1 MGGMGSF
8 LQTSAA
14 ATLKKL
20 ASKLDMQDADRQ
32 DMMAFLSGSSEYA
45 PASGEI
51 VGILKTMDDEM
62 SKDLA
67 DAQAKEKAAVAGFEE
82 LVAAKTKEVNALSKM
97 IEEKLTRIG
106 DLGVEIQQMKND
118 LGDTAE
124 GLEEDKKFLAD
135 LDKNC
140 EAKTKLFTE
149 NVNYRTQEL
158 AALSDT
164 IKILNDDDAL
174 ELFKKTLPGAS
185 SFVQIQV
192 SEKSSKA
199 RALNIIDGLRQH
211 GQRRAQLDFISLA
224 LRGKKIGFEKVLT
237 MIDDL

>member
-1 MGGMGSF
+1 
-8 LQTSAA
+8 
-14 ATLKKL
+14 
-20 ASKLDMQDADRQ
+20 
-32 DMMAFLSGSSEYA
+32 MAFLSGSTEYA

-67 DAQAKEKAAVAGFEE
+67 DAEAKEKEAVAGFEE

-118 LGDTAE
+118 LGDSAE

-140 EAKTKLFTE
+140 EAKQKLFQE
-149 NVNYRTQEL
+149 NVKYRTQEL
-158 AALSDT
+158 AALADT
-164 IKILNDDDAL
+164 IKVLNDDDAL

-185 SFVQIQV
+185 SFVQVDVTSQAV
-192 SEKSSKA
+192 RS
-199 RALNIIDGLRQH
+199 RAI
-211 GQRRAQLDFISLA
+211 A
-224 LRGKKIGFEKVLT
+224 LIH
-237 MIDDL
+237 

>member
-1 MGGMGSF
+1 
-8 LQTSAA
+8 
-14 ATLKKL
+14 
-20 ASKLDMQDADRQ
+20 
-32 DMMAFLSGSSEYA
+32 
-45 PASGEI
+45 
-51 VGILKTMDDEM
+51 M

-67 DAQAKEKAAVAGFEE
+67 DAQAQEKAAVAGFEE

-140 EAKTKLFTE
+140 EVKQKLFKE

-158 AALSDT
+158 AALADT

-192 SEKSSKA
+192 SAKS
-199 RALNIIDGLRQH
+199 G
-211 GQRRAQLDFISLA
+211 
-224 LRGKKIGFEKVLT
+224 T
-237 MIDDL
+237 